1 MINENVEADVMK
13 RLNENKLV
21 ATTQELKEHT
31 GHVGGGNSQGSR
43 SVPER
48 RPASRG
54 PPEGVWTLAREQ
66 GLLTYNKLLHYGCCR
81 AE

>member
-31 GHVGGGNSQGSR
+31 GHVEAEILRVLEVYRKDGRVQR
-43 SVPER
+43 S
-48 RPASRG
+48 
-54 PPEGVWTLAREQ
+54 PEGVWTLAREQ
-66 GLLTYNKLLHYGCCR
+66 GLLTYNKLLQYGCCR